1 MLTPTHLLT
10 AQVAYLAGCIAIPGL
25 HPLLSKWIGATP

>member
-10 AQVAYLAGCIAIPGL
+10 AQVAYLAGCIATLGR
-25 HPLLSKWIGATP
+25 HPLLSKWIEATP